1 MSARD
6 AREEND
12 MDTMTQ
18 APVAF
23 EVDAEIRIEA
33 GVEEVWRALTEDI
46 GDWWPHS
53 FTEGPLRI
61 ALEPWI
67 GGRFYEQFD
76 ESGAGALYAVV
87 TYLEPNKTL
96 RVSGAMGMPGARHY
110 VKTYRLQPDG
120 DVTVV
125 RTTSSTLGDIPDEM
139 RENYRSGGEGVLAA
153 LKEHLEARA

>member
-1 MSARD
+1 
-6 AREEND
+6 

-18 APVAF
+18 TPVSF
-23 EVDAEIRIEA
+23 EVEAEIRIDA
-33 GVEEVWRALTEDI
+33 GVDDVWRALTEDI
-46 GDWWPHS
+46 GEWWPHS
-53 FTEGPLRI
+53 FTDEPFRI

-87 TYLEPNKTL
+87 TYLEPGRTL
-96 RVSGAMGMPGARHY
+96 RVSGAMGMPGARQY
-110 VKTYRLQPDG
+110 VKTYRLESDG
-120 DVTVV
+120 GVTVV

-153 LKEHLEARA
+153 MKQHLEARS